1 MKAIIIAFTLKGQD
15 FAKIKEQISL
25 LSMKSGENTLLIHG
39 FMPENEVLKR
49 KFSTDVVDCL
59 AAEFPVQCNMYLPG
73 PDGGPLRL
81 EMAEIG
87 KKLDAT
93 VYVIGDAKEGVHEEV
108 LLYEKAG
115 LTITYIPLLN

>member
-1 MKAIIIAFTLKGQD
+1 
-15 FAKIKEQISL
+15 
-25 LSMKSGENTLLIHG
+25 
-39 FMPENEVLKR
+39 MPEKEVIKR

-59 AAEFPVQCNMYLPG
+59 SGEFPLQLNMYSN
-73 PDGGPLRL
+73 GPLRQD
-81 EMAEIG
+81 MAIVG
-87 KKLDAT
+87 AKLGAN